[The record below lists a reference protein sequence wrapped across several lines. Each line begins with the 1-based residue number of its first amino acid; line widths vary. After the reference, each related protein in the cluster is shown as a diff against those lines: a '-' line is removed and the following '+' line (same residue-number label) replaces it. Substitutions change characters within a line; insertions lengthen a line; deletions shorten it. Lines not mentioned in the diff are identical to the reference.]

1 MAKFNELHTEAGTS
15 QIHNRHDVGHDVEKS
30 KRVKTLRLRLIL
42 DSLRLELHPGGLSAG
57 VVMLTWPLRGDQFT
71 DAKLLVDELRVGI
84 RVAEETRNVP
94 DSTELARLL
103 AESVSG
109 TRPEGVRVIRAVN
122 RGSSD
127 SALND
132 FVHQLKEAANS
143 RSLGPAARKESPY
156 S

>member
-1 MAKFNELHTEAGTS
+1 MA
-15 QIHNRHDVGHDVEKS
+15 I
-30 KRVKTLRLRLIL
+30 
-42 DSLRLELHPGGLSAG
+42 
-57 VVMLTWPLRGDQFT
+57 TWPLRGDQFT

-109 TRPEGVRVIRAVN
+109 TRPEGVRAMRAVN

-127 SALND
+127 LALNG

>member
-1 MAKFNELHTEAGTS
+1 MNYTLKLAQARS
-15 QIHNRHDVGHDVEKS
+15 HNRHDVGHDVEKS

-57 VVMLTWPLRGDQFT
+57 VVMLT
-71 DAKLLVDELRVGI
+71 RV
-84 RVAEETRNVP
+84 
-94 DSTELARLL
+94 ARLL

>member
-1 MAKFNELHTEAGTS
+1 MNYTLKLAQARS
-15 QIHNRHDVGHDVEKS
+15 RNRHDVGHDVEKS

-42 DSLRLELHPGGLSAG
+42 DSLRLELHPGGHSAG
-57 VVMLTWPLRGDQFT
+57 LVMLT
-71 DAKLLVDELRVGI
+71 VGI

-109 TRPEGVRVIRAVN
+109 TRPEGVRAMRAVN

-127 SALND
+127 LALNG